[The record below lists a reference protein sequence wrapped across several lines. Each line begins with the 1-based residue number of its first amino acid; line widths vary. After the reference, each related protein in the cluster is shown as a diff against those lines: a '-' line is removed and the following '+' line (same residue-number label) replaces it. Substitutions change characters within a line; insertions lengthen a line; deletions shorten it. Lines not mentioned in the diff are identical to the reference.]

1 MKYPQRMVK
10 IIAVALLLGATIYS
24 AAAQTTASVQSV
36 SGKVEIQ
43 TPGGAW
49 RGLSEGDEVSIG
61 SKISTGFRSAAV
73 LEIGSATLEVDQLTR
88 MTLEELAEREGT
100 VRTELFLRVGRVKAE
115 VTQRQG
121 LQQDFRLR
129 SPVSTAAVRG
139 TSFEYDGVNLKVLE
153 GLVALA
159 NAYGQSVSVAGGE
172 VVVAEAGELP
182 PEGLAALEA
191 LFAVNTSASQIEEII
206 DSLPSPETLGIETG
220 SVTINWELPQ

>member
-1 MKYPQRMVK
+1 MICRNN
-10 IIAVALLLGATIYS
+10 IIKLVSILLMLGVTVLTAGAQSTAT
-24 AAAQTTASVQSV
+24 VQSV
-36 SGKVEIQ
+36 TGKVEIQ

-49 RGLSEGDEVSIG
+49 RGLSSGDEVAIG
-61 SKISTGFRSAAV
+61 SRISTGFRSSAV

-100 VRTELFLRVGRVKAE
+100 VKTELFLRVGRVKAE

-139 TSFEYDGVNLKVLE
+139 TSFEYDGINLKVLE

-172 VVVAEAGELP
+172 VVVAEEGELP

-191 LFAVNTSASQIEEII
+191 LFAVDTSASQIDEII
-206 DSLPSPETLGIETG
+206 DSLPAPETLTTG
-220 SVTINWELPQ
+220 SVTLNWDIF